1 MSKML
6 PEKTLRQSNNGGR
19 TEENGLRRNNL
30 GFDIRLQAAV
40 ALLTN
45 HENNILIEENLH

>member
-6 PEKTLRQSNNGGR
+6 PKKNNGGRMR